1 MFQIDKINEL
11 SETDMVI
18 YKFIL
23 QNMDKVQF
31 MRVIDL
37 AEATHVSNASV
48 TRFIRKIGYESFAEF
63 RVKMKKEVKQNEKK
77 ELNNLTNSI
86 YNFLDNIDNR
96 DFQRKI
102 DYIVELILEGRTL
115 VFLGT
120 GSSGINAEY
129 GARML
134 SNVGV
139 PAFSIKDPY
148 YPFDSLMEIQSNLIF
163 VVLSV
168 TGEMPVVNELVT
180 KLRRKEQNFVLSITG
195 AAASTLA
202 KLSNMSLIYNFEK
215 EIIGDHYVMTSSVP
229 VVYLIEIIAR
239 QTYRLKKERN
249 LL

>member
-23 QNMDKVQF
+23 QNIDKVQF

-63 RVKMKKEVKQNEKK
+63 RVEMKKEVNQNEKK

-168 TGEMPVVNELVT
+168 TGEMSVVNELVT

-195 AAASTLA
+195 SASSTLA

-215 EIIGDHYVMTSSVP
+215 EIIGDHYVVTSSVP
-229 VVYLIEIIAR
+229 VIYLIEIIAR
-239 QTYRLKKERN
+239 QTYKLKKERN
-249 LL
+249 LI

>member
-1 MFQIDKINEL
+1 MFRMDKINEL
-11 SETDMVI
+11 SETDMII

-23 QNMDKVQF
+23 QNLDKVQF

-37 AEATHVSNASV
+37 AEATHVSNASI
-48 TRFIRKIGYESFAEF
+48 TRFIRKMGYDSFAEF
-63 RVKMKKEVKQNEKK
+63 RVKMKEEVKQNEQK

-86 YNFLDNIDNR
+86 YNFLDNIDNH
-96 DFQRKI
+96 DFQQKV

-120 GSSGINAEY
+120 GSSGINADY
-129 GARML
+129 GARIL

-148 YPFDSLMEIQSNLIF
+148 YPFDSLMGIQSDLIF

-195 AAASTLA
+195 SASSTLA
-202 KLSNMSLIYNFEK
+202 KLSNMNLTYNFEK
-215 EIIGDHYVMTSSVP
+215 EVIGDHYVMTSSVP

-239 QTYRLKKERN
+239 QTYKLKKERK
-249 LL
+249 L